1 MKDEN
6 FYVIHGWMINK
17 LKLKGNE
24 LLCYA
29 IIYGFSQD
37 GETMFNGSRKYI
49 SDCVGASN
57 STIDNAL
64 ASLVEK
70 GLIIKEVDNIKGVI
84 FNRYKVSTIIFEKS
98 KCDTL
103 PKITTPHITKN
114 GTPLPK
120 IVNNNIDYNIDC
132 HNIDL
137 KEDKDKSL
145 SKKFSKNLDLSAV
158 QPHMMNVVET
168 WLAYKKEKKKQYT
181 QKGFDAFYK
190 KIVKLSGNNAN
201 KAMQIVEE
209 SMSNNWDGIFPLREN
224 FTIKDNFEIGMVLSD
239 DREAIYKD
247 MEENGWMH
255 D

>member
-1 MKDEN
+1 MERDFKGVWIPKEIWLNEELTMLDKVILVEIDSLDNNEGCVASNEYLCN
-6 FYVIHGWMINK
+6 FCQCSQQKLSTSITK
-17 LKLKGNE
+17 LKE
-24 LLCYA
+24 L
-29 IIYGFSQD
+29 GFVEFVSFD
-37 GETMFNGSRKYI
+37 GRKRVMK
-49 SDCVGASN
+49 SNMKNMVG
-57 STIDNAL
+57 
-64 ASLVEK
+64 
-70 GLIIKEVDNIKGVI
+70 
-84 FNRYKVSTIIFEKS
+84 R
-98 KCDTL
+98 L
-103 PKITTPHITKN
+103 PKN
-114 GTPLPK
+114 GRQTSKKAYATYQKVVP
-120 IVNNNIDYNIDC
+120 NNIDNNIVDY
-132 HNIDL
+132 L

-145 SKKFSKNLDLSAV
+145 SKKVAKNLDLSAV

-181 QKGFDAFYK
+181 QKGLDAFYK

-224 FTIKDNFEIGMVLSD
+224 FTRKDNFEIGMVLSD